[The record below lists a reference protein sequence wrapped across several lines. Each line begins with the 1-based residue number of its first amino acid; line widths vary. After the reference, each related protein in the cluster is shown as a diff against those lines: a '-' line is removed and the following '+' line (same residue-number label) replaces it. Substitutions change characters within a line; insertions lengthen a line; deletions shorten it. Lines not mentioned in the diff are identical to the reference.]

1 MLQYDAPTAAEAAQ
15 LIEQYRVG
23 SSFFFSSPRKTL
35 LTHGEYSRLSI
46 PSGND
51 HSSLPERAW
60 ELLDLAKQGGRS
72 DAVVVGAIP
81 FDILKPANLFIPLTA
96 QWYDS
101 LLFSSGEAPER
112 SRISSYNVLS
122 VPEPATFKEGVNRL
136 LDLIRQKKLHKAV
149 LSRTLDITL
158 PHALSIP
165 HILNHLAYHHSHGY
179 TFAVPLAPEL
189 SHASSPDAV
198 ASTRTLFGASPELLV
213 TKKGL
218 RIKGNPL
225 AGSAARSANPIEDK
239 RRAAALLSSAKDRYE
254 HAIVIDAVAS
264 ALQPFCSKLEIP
276 AEPSLIHTNAMWHLS
291 TEINGVLKDDSVT
304 SLDLALAMHP
314 TPAICGTPTDAARDV
329 IRAIEPFDRGFYS
342 GTVGWSDAKGD
353 GEWAVTIRCA
363 ETEGTLLRVFA
374 GAGIVSGSNAEAEL
388 AETSAKFRTILAAM
402 GLNEQQTTLLEEE

>member
-1 MLQYDAPTAAEAAQ
+1 MLHYETPTAAEAAQ
-15 LIEQYRVG
+15 LMEQYRVG

-35 LTHGEYSRLSI
+35 LTHGEYSRLSV
-46 PSGND
+46 PSEND
-51 HSSLPERAW
+51 YRSLSERVT
-60 ELLDLAKQGGRS
+60 ELLDRAKQSGRPN
-72 DAVVVGAIP
+72 AVVVGAIP
-81 FDILKPANLFIPLTA
+81 FDILKPASLFIPLSV
-96 QWYDS
+96 QWHDS
-101 LLFSSGEAPER
+101 LLFSTGQAPVR
-112 SRISSYNVLS
+112 PRISSYHVLS
-122 VPEPATFKEGVNRL
+122 VPEPAAFQEGVNRL
-136 LDLIRQKKLHKAV
+136 LELISQKELHKAV

-189 SHASSPDAV
+189 SHTSSPDAV
-198 ASTRTLFGASPELLV
+198 ASTRTLFGASPELLI

-225 AGSAARSANPIEDK
+225 AGSAARSADPVEDQ
-239 RRAAALLSSAKDRYE
+239 RRAAALLSSAKDRNE

-264 ALQPFCSKLEIP
+264 ALQPYCSKLEVP

-291 TEINGVLKDDSVT
+291 TEINGILKDDSVT

-314 TPAICGTPTDAARDV
+314 TPAICGTPTDAARDA
-329 IRAIEPFDRGFYS
+329 IQAIEPFDRGFYS
-342 GTVGWSDAKGD
+342 GAVGWSDANGD

-402 GLNEQQTTLLEEE
+402 GLNEQQTTILGEE